1 MLLLEGPLHSRRV
14 NGVVTSA
21 RRPRASRAVG
31 TLLVTGLATAYVLWR
46 IDLGKTGHVL
56 AQARVGWWLAACAIW
71 VLSVWPLAWRWL
83 KLLAASG
90 VHERLGWLVRTTFV
104 AYAAAQVLPTSLG
117 GDASRIYE
125 TARRHPGERGPV
137 AGTVLLERA
146 LGGAATLLLAAVGF
160 VLAVGRYSVGGYL
173 WVELAFVV
181 LSAVGAFVL
190 FSTRLHPLLHRLRP
204 LLHRLRVESVLR
216 DVYLGLH
223 AYRRRLRLLG
233 WAFVLTVAVQAAR
246 VLAIWCAGKAVG
258 VDLSPRPYYVMGPL
272 LFLVMLVPFTING
285 LAVRES
291 FFVSFLGALGVQAD
305 RAFSAGF
312 LFFVVTVAVA
322 LPGAAILAWEGLH
335 PRPVPGPAR

>member
-1 MLLLEGPLHSRRV
+1 M
-14 NGVVTSA
+14 A
-21 RRPRASRAVG
+21 RSRALRAGG
-31 TLLVTGLATAYVLWR
+31 TLVITGLATAYILWR

-56 AQARVGWWLAACAIW
+56 AHARAGWWLASCAIW
-71 VLSVWPLAWRWL
+71 VVSVWPLSWRWL
-83 KLLAASG
+83 KLLASSG
-90 VHERLGWLVRTTFV
+90 VHEPLGWLVRTTFV

-125 TARRHPGERGPV
+125 TARRHPGSRGPV

-146 LGGAATLLLAAVGF
+146 LGGAATLVLAAAGF
-160 VLAVGRYSVGGYL
+160 ALAVGRYSVGGYL

-181 LSAVGAFVL
+181 VSVAGAFVL

-216 DVYLGLH
+216 DVYLALH
-223 AYRRRLRLLG
+223 AYRTRLRLLG
-233 WAFVLTVAVQAAR
+233 WTFALTVAVQAVR

-291 FFVSFLGALGVQAD
+291 FFVSFLGALGVSAD

-322 LPGAAILAWEGLH
+322 LPGAAIVAWEGLH
-335 PRPVPGPAR
+335 PRPVPGEAR

>member
-1 MLLLEGPLHSRRV
+1 VSR
-14 NGVVTSA
+14 
-21 RRPRASRAVG
+21 SRALRAAG
-31 TLLVTGLATAYVLWR
+31 TLVVTGLAAAYILWR

-56 AQARVGWWLAACAIW
+56 AHASVGWWLASLAIW
-71 VLSVWPLAWRWL
+71 IVSVWPLSWRWL
-83 KLLAASG
+83 RLLAASG
-90 VHERLGWLVRTTFV
+90 VREPLGWLVRTTFV
-104 AYAAAQVLPTSLG
+104 SYAAAQVLPTSLG

-125 TARRHPGERGPV
+125 TARRHPGCRGPV
-137 AGTVLLERA
+137 AGTVILERV
-146 LGGAATLLLAAVGF
+146 LGGSATLVLAAVGF
-160 VLAVGRYSVGGYL
+160 ALAVGRYSIGGYL
-173 WVELAFVV
+173 WVELAFIV
-181 LSAVGAFVL
+181 LTAAGAFVL

-204 LLHRLRVESVLR
+204 VLHRLRIESVLR
-216 DVYLGLH
+216 DVYLALH

-233 WAFVLTVAVQAAR
+233 WTFALTLCVQAAR

-291 FFVSFLGALGVQAD
+291 FFVSFLGAIGVSAD

-322 LPGAAILAWEGLH
+322 LPGALILAWEGV
-335 PRPVPGPAR
+335 RTRAVAGAAR